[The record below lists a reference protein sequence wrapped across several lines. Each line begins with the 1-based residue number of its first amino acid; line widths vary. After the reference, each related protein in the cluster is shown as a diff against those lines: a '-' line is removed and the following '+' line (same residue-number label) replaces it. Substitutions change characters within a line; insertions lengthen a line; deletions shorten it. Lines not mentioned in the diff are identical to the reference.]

1 MNTPNQSQT
10 MNTPNQP
17 QTMNT
22 PDQPQ
27 TMNTP
32 NQPQTMNN
40 SQLAHAWANQ
50 TKAAATASNFHFSGP
65 TIYSYGTHF
74 PIATLDRETVLFTS
88 RTYGNSTA
96 KHISHARRAIPHGI
110 PVIYC
115 HNPLTRNHTGNLETF
130 AAELADSLAKYK
142 TAKKYKDS
150 HADQID
156 RQLANVR
163 AYFAHF
169 KTKKKEIPAALKS
182 TLATIEAGAWKE
194 TPEQAEARRARQ
206 AELDSTKDARRAA
219 ARAARLA
226 AEAEA
231 NAEKLARWKAGENVQ
246 FFESYGTLASLR
258 VKNGH
263 VETSQG
269 ARVTLAAALRL
280 FRHITAQQT
289 APLDV
294 DGFTFREAAEGIA
307 TISCHKIAISEM
319 ARIAPEVEAAA
330 LNA

>member
-1 MNTPNQSQT
+1 
-10 MNTPNQP
+10 
-17 QTMNT
+17 
-22 PDQPQ
+22 
-27 TMNTP
+27 
-32 NQPQTMNN
+32 MNN

-50 TKAAATASNFHFSGP
+50 TKAAAAASNFHFSGR
-65 TIYSYGTHF
+65 TIYSYGNHF
-74 PIATLDRETVLFTS
+74 PIATIAENGTVLFTS

-96 KHISHARRAIPHGI
+96 RHMSHAARAIPHGT

-115 HNPLTRNHTGNLETF
+115 RDPLTQNHAGNLETF

-142 TAKKYKDS
+142 TAKKWKDS

-163 AYFAHF
+163 AYLAHF
-169 KTKKKEIPAALKS
+169 KTKKKDIPKTLQNI
-182 TLATIEAGAWKE
+182 LATIEAGAWKE

-231 NAEKLARWKAGENVQ
+231 NAEKLARWKAGENVRV
-246 FFESYGTLASLR
+246 FESYGTLASLR

-294 DGFTFREAAEGIA
+294 DGFTFRETAEGIA
-307 TISCHKIAISEM
+307 TIGCHKIAISEM
-319 ARIAPEVEAAA
+319 VRIAAEVEAAA